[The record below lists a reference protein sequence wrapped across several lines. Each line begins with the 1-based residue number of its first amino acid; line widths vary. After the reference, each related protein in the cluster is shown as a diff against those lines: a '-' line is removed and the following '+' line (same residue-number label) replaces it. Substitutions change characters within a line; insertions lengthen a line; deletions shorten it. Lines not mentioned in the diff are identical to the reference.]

1 MKRSLVVLALVSLFG
16 ASSVFASGF
25 RCVGEGGYRVKV
37 YNQVDPKLGT
47 RTPAHLI
54 ISKAGEGTLLVANAE
69 DIEKVNHPSY
79 VEYTVKETGELP
91 AIEASLHVSF
101 AEGNE
106 TLESGEEVE
115 ATLILTDMTHAKEYY
130 DMTCTRYLKGSAE

>member
-1 MKRSLVVLALVSLFG
+1 MKQSLVVLSLVTLFG

-54 ISKAGEGTLLVANAE
+54 ISKAGEGTLLVANAQ

-79 VEYTVKETGELP
+79 VSYTVPGTGELG
-91 AIEASLHVSF
+91 AIEASLEVAF
-101 AEGNE
+101 KEGNE
-106 TLESGEEVE
+106 TLEAGQKVD
-115 ATLILTDMTHAKEYY
+115 ATLILTDTTHARDFYALV
-130 DMTCTRYLKGSAE
+130 CTRYLKGNAE